1 MTESLLSDK
10 PDEMKKRL
18 KKGLRK
24 RSRQEEL
31 AQRRSDRLVWAMEHD
46 PQFRDQMLAQF
57 EAFKAKFGRE
67 PGPGDPLI
75 FDPNKDTPMAMSE
88 QEANTMDEQM
98 IAGMIQIGRPE
109 FGYAYARS
117 GYLVGEDN
125 ADLIPKEGLKAWND
139 AVREWRSMSAAD
151 RATALQGLVS
161 RIPQ

>member
-1 MTESLLSDK
+1 
-10 PDEMKKRL
+10 
-18 KKGLRK
+18 
-24 RSRQEEL
+24 
-31 AQRRSDRLVWAMEHD
+31 MEHD